1 MHAEAYRWVAEH
13 VQTPS
18 MDASWAMISVLDIGG
33 RNINGTIRSL
43 FPHADVYTALDIA
56 EGPEV
61 DVVADAATWVPDREY
76 DVVVCCEV
84 FEHTDA
90 WPDIVGTA
98 FKACKPGGMFIATMA
113 GPGRPEHSAVDGGW
127 KLHPGEYYGN
137 VDPFELSEVLRVW
150 GWTNVMVDQRMSP
163 ADVRAVATKP
173 GAEDGGA

>member
-1 MHAEAYRWVAEH
+1 MHAEAYRWVADH
-13 VQTPS
+13 APR
-18 MDASWAMISVLDIGG
+18 DAATVLDIGG
-33 RNINGTIRSL
+33 RNINGTIRSV
-43 FPHADVYTALDIA
+43 FPVASVYTALDIA
-56 EGPEV
+56 DGPEV

-84 FEHTDA
+84 FEHTDS

-98 FKACKPGGMFIATMA
+98 FNACKPGGLFIATMA

-150 GWTNVMVDQRMSP
+150 GWTNVTVDQQMSP

-173 GAEDGGA
+173 EADGGDA